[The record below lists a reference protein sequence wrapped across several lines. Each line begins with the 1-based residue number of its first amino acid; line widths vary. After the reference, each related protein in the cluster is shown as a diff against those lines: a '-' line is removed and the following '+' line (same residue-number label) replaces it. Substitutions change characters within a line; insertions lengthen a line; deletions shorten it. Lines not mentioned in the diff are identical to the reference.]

1 VARPFHHDCNCIE
14 GNVKKKRQQVQ
25 LKEKKVVS
33 KKISEQDVIKI
44 GTDKG
49 PIKINADLDK
59 SDI

>member
-1 VARPFHHDCNCIE
+1 ME

-33 KKISEQDVIKI
+33 RKISEQDVIKI

-49 PIKINADLDK
+49 PIRINADLDK